1 LAFFIVAFLSALM
14 PLARKKFLTYT
25 CLTNWNLVSAFS
37 PFFSQQSQNLLAST
51 WAEFYS
57 RRCLLAWLALAF
69 MTYFLTIVL
78 ATIQL
83 FVANVFT
90 YEFLASTLNFSLFLL
105 AEALDRNLDT
115 ALIALPLVTLPLT
128 LMLHAVE

>member
-1 LAFFIVAFLSALM
+1 
-14 PLARKKFLTYT
+14 
-25 CLTNWNLVSAFS
+25 
-37 PFFSQQSQNLLAST
+37 
-51 WAEFYS
+51 
-57 RRCLLAWLALAF
+57 
-69 MTYFLTIVL
+69 MTYLLTIVFP
-78 ATIQL
+78 TVQL
-83 FVANVFT
+83 FVANVVA

>member
-1 LAFFIVAFLSALM
+1 
-14 PLARKKFLTYT
+14 
-25 CLTNWNLVSAFS
+25 
-37 PFFSQQSQNLLAST
+37 
-51 WAEFYS
+51 
-57 RRCLLAWLALAF
+57 
-69 MTYFLTIVL
+69 
-78 ATIQL
+78 L
-83 FVANVFT
+83 FVANVVT